1 MFLITFQFLNKQAD
15 HKRRNRIQLLSFS
28 FSKIAGINLED
39 FEQDE
44 DVLVLCGSTL
54 SINNYPR
61 KMKGEV

>member
-15 HKRRNRIQLLSFS
+15 HERRNIIQLLSFS
-28 FSKIAGINLED
+28 VSEIAGINLED

-44 DVLVLCGSTL
+44 DVLVLGGSTL